1 MILALIVLVPI
12 LLIGLWAFIRFSP
25 KAGSRHQVLLFNL
38 GVLAVGLVFC
48 AVLTLKIYSNMAAG
62 PDRAWWTILSVLGT
76 LAVFSIVLVVGGLVR
91 NLWVFRPPNTQG

>member
-12 LLIGLWAFIRFSP
+12 LLISLWAFIRFSP
-25 KAGSRHQVLLFNL
+25 KGGSRQQILLFNL
-38 GVLAVGLVFC
+38 GVLAVALVLC
-48 AVLTLKIYSNMAAG
+48 ALLTLKIYSHMAAG

-91 NLWVFRPPNTQG
+91 NLLVFRPPNIQG